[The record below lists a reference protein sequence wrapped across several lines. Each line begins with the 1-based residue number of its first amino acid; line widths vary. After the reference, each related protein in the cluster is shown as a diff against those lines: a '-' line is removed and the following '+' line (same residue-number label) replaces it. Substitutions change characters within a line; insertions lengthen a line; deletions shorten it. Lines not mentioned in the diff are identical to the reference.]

1 MLQNRYRQ
9 GQEKEA
15 HLGADEVR
23 GFPKA
28 PGMDE
33 AQGQGG
39 ENEDDPQDS
48 RGEPDGKEMG
58 EKLSGIANADDK
70 AELYD
75 DFHNTAA

>member
-1 MLQNRYRQ
+1 MY
-9 GQEKEA
+9 
-15 HLGADEVR
+15 
-23 GFPKA
+23 
-28 PGMDE
+28 E

-48 RGEPDGKEMG
+48 RREPDGKEMG

-75 DFHNTAA
+75 DFHNAAA